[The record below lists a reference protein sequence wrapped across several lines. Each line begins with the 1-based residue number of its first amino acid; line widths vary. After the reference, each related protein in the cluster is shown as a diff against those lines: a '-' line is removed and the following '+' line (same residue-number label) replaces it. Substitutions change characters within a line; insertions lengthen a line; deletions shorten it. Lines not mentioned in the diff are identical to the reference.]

1 MKTLVRARHQPG
13 PLPDGDG
20 GCFGRSALNGMCP
33 GVHTA
38 QWLNSLGEDEEP
50 FGSTEFTNGQVRENY
65 ITHYLHIEGIKPSP

>member
-1 MKTLVRARHQPG
+1 
-13 PLPDGDG
+13 
-20 GCFGRSALNGMCP
+20 MCP

-38 QWLNSLGEDEEP
+38 QWLNSLGEDDEP